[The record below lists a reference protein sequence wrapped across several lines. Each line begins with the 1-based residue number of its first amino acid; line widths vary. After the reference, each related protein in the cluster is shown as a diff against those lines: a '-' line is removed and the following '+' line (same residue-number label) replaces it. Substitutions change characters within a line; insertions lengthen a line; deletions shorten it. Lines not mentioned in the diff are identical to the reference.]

1 VSESELIANSIANF
15 ATGLGADGTA
25 SASHVLMG
33 LPPTSGY
40 SLRLERLAT
49 NPLIHLILS
58 KYLEG
63 WSCDQFTV
71 TDRKNREHEKL
82 TKKIRNYLENIR
94 EADRYSLIM
103 GGAALI
109 PDRDELI
116 PIGSD
121 ELHAV
126 DSLFNN
132 YQYVGGLNGET
143 QVFNRQDIIILDGKI
158 QCPSRRK
165 RIENRGWNYSYVAYL
180 EEAVTR
186 YEAAFLQLQE
196 ALRTSNML
204 GLGLEGFASLHNC
217 SADQRRGMDT
227 FFTDVR
233 RAVDISN
240 LFPYDKDLQQ
250 PAFMSKNL
258 NGAADIFAKA
268 VDNLVLHAQISYSGL
283 MGMRAKSGLG
293 SDEDETQS
301 DNKTIDD
308 HVERRIIPSIQR
320 ANELLAILPS
330 GYTIHYDS
338 LFSDDEKK
346 AAEVEKINVDANA
359 VRVNT
364 VLQVAEAT
372 GMEPGKILQ
381 LLGFSQAEETG
392 LGLENLVINS
402 AQTKSQLTDN
412 AANWLKGDEIYQMLM
427 ETELES

>member
-1 VSESELIANSIANF
+1 
-15 ATGLGADGTA
+15 
-25 SASHVLMG
+25 
-33 LPPTSGY
+33 
-40 SLRLERLAT
+40 
-49 NPLIHLILS
+49 
-58 KYLEG
+58 
-63 WSCDQFTV
+63 
-71 TDRKNREHEKL
+71 
-82 TKKIRNYLENIR
+82 
-94 EADRYSLIM
+94 
-103 GGAALI
+103 
-109 PDRDELI
+109 
-116 PIGSD
+116 
-121 ELHAV
+121 
-126 DSLFNN
+126 
-132 YQYVGGLNGET
+132 
-143 QVFNRQDIIILDGKI
+143 
-158 QCPSRRK
+158 
-165 RIENRGWNYSYVAYL
+165 
-180 EEAVTR
+180 
-186 YEAAFLQLQE
+186 
-196 ALRTSNML
+196 
-204 GLGLEGFASLHNC
+204 
-217 SADQRRGMDT
+217 
-227 FFTDVR
+227 
-233 RAVDISN
+233 
-240 LFPYDKDLQQ
+240 
-250 PAFMSKNL
+250 
-258 NGAADIFAKA
+258 
-268 VDNLVLHAQISYSGL
+268 